1 MEEKIVLILQFGLE
15 LAYLL
20 IGFTALFGGKLIR
33 KWLLVLCYAG
43 FGFGVCLNDIHS
55 NQLLMDRLVVVG
67 ALLANVLC
75 FFVISTDNP
84 KKIRWII
91 VRLIILT
98 YLDELMTMIVKSVVE
113 LCGIRISEEWLYLFG
128 YAVNTFV
135 MILIAVIYS
144 RYKTT
149 FFNLKITPFFSKSMI
164 PLLFFLVF
172 EIFCLIVS
180 INVLIEKYSDLR
192 HLVVGKGLSFMAMI
206 SIGIF
211 VVMVLYV
218 KKSNETMEQ
227 MLVMEKQMQEF
238 QKNYYEML
246 LEKEAETK
254 KYRHDLNGHLVCLN
268 GLVNDNDLEG
278 VKEYIKEMDT
288 YLGKIKNLSYHTG
301 IEIFDILLNHYAVRL
316 QQDTEVKIKCEDY
329 CTIDVSDMEQ
339 CMIFSNIIKNA
350 AEAVRGVEVPPYYL
364 EINVTKGRKYVQISI
379 VNPMNEEKLCLDK
392 AGKLQTSKEDKANH
406 GMGLQNVEKAVER
419 NNGRIHYDIK
429 EKEFCCE
436 VILPI
441 CNEN

>member
-1 MEEKIVLILQFGLE
+1 MEEKIVLLLQFGLE

-20 IGFTALFGGKLIR
+20 IGFTALFGGKLKR

-43 FGFGVCLNDIHS
+43 FGVGICLNDIHS
-55 NQLLMDRLVVVG
+55 NPLLMDRLVVVG

-75 FFVISTDNP
+75 FFVISTENS
-84 KKIRWII
+84 KKIRWTM

-135 MILIAVIYS
+135 IILIAGIYS
-144 RYKTT
+144 RYKET
-149 FFNLKITPFFSKSMI
+149 FFNLKFASFLRKSMI
-164 PLLFFLVF
+164 PLLFFLAF

-192 HLVVGKGLSFMAMI
+192 HRVVGKGLSLMAMI

-211 VVMVLYV
+211 VVMILYV

-227 MLVMEKQMQEF
+227 MLAMEKQIQEF

-278 VKEYIKEMDT
+278 VKEYIKEMNT
-288 YLGKIKNLSYHTG
+288 YLGKIKRLSYHTG

-316 QQDTEVKIKCEDY
+316 PQDTEVKIKCEDY
-329 CTIDVSDMEQ
+329 CTLDVSDMEQ
-339 CMIFSNIIKNA
+339 CMIFSNIIRNA
-350 AEAVRGVEVPPYYL
+350 VEGVQRVEEPPYYL
-364 EINVTKGRKYVQISI
+364 KINIIKGGKYVHISI

-436 VILPI
+436 VILPV
-441 CNEN
+441 CQEN